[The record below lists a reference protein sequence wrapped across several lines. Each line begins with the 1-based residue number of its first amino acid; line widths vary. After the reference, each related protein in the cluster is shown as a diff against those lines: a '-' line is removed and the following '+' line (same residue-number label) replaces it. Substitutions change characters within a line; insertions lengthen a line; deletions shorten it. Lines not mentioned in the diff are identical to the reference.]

1 MKVLKEAYETID
13 EKIFKDKEE
22 AELHEH
28 SINREK
34 EIRRLVKRWYGYNGI
49 TNEINFVVENILK
62 YSDELH
68 TALS

>member
-1 MKVLKEAYETID
+1 MEELNIAYKTVD
-13 EKIFKDKEE
+13 GKIFKDREE

-34 EIRRLVKRWYGYNGI
+34 EIRRLVERWYGYNGI